1 MNILSYICIFI
12 KTQPHSPI
20 LDKAELRADYS
31 PCTHTT
37 TISLLGQGLIFE
49 K

>member
-1 MNILSYICIFI
+1 MNIYYICIFI
-12 KTQPHSPI
+12 KTQPHSPN
-20 LDKAELRADYS
+20 LDKAELGADYS

-37 TISLLGQGLIFE
+37 TISLPGQEFISE